1 MSNTKLSETVRS
13 IMFGEFTNEEL
24 NQVVQALKFRR
35 AELAKSAKQSLA
47 IGSKVSFSDR
57 GGKIYIGNVVGI
69 KVKNVIVK
77 TGLTSYRVP
86 ASMLTLEE

>member
-35 AELAKSAKQSLA
+35 SELAKSAKRSLT
-47 IGSKVSFSDR
+47 IGSKVTFSDSS
-57 GGKIYIGNVVGI
+57 GKTYVGNVVGI

>member
-24 NQVVQALKFRR
+24 NQVVEALKFRR
-35 AELAKSAKQSLA
+35 AELAKSAKRSLS
-47 IGSKVSFSDR
+47 IGSKVTFSGR
-57 GGKIYIGNVVGI
+57 GGKIYVGNVVGI

-77 TGLTSYRVP
+77 TGSTSYRVP